1 MSRYTSS
8 DAERNYAC
16 RIREFIYRGHRCLTL
31 ENEKIRVFIAADKG
45 ADILEFLWKPLD
57 LDVLWHAPQGLRAAG
72 PALQSSPL
80 PGGDFREHF
89 AGGWYEM
96 LPNGPVPSAHKDAAW
111 GFHGESTLLPWRSRI
126 EKDEPKEIAVVL
138 ETRLLRMPLHVQK
151 TIRLRSGSGT
161 LRIEESIRNESPEE
175 VKFLWGQHP
184 TVGWP
189 FLEEGCRIVLPPCI
203 AKTGAEQP
211 SDARLQPNQVAS
223 WPQLQSRDGSAIDV
237 SALPAPQ
244 IRSHDFL
251 RLEQLQDGWFA
262 IVNPHRKLGW
272 ALRWDVKLFP
282 VLGFW
287 QLFRGGSG
295 YPWYG
300 RHYLAALEPL
310 NELLSLS
317 EAVERGTAFC
327 LGGLDSVETVWEAT
341 AFSSPLDVKGVLPGG
356 NIV

>member
-1 MSRYTSS
+1 MNRYTSS
-8 DAERNYAC
+8 DAGRNYAC

-57 LDVLWHAPQGLRAAG
+57 LDVLWHAPQGLREAG

-96 LPNGPVPSAHKDAAW
+96 LPNGPTPSAYKGAVW
-111 GFHGESTLLPWRSRI
+111 GFHGESTLLPWRLRI
-126 EKDEPKEIAVVL
+126 EKDEPEEISAAL
-138 ETRLLRMPLHVQK
+138 ETRLLRIPLYVKK
-151 TIRLRSGSGT
+151 TFRLCSGSGT
-161 LRIEESIRNESPEE
+161 LRIEERIRNESPEE
-175 VKFLWGQHP
+175 AKFLWGQHP

-189 FLEEGCRIVLPPCI
+189 FLEEGCRIYLPPCI
-203 AKTGAEQP
+203 AKTGPEQP
-211 SDARLQPNQVAS
+211 LDARLKPNQVAN
-223 WPQLQSRDGSAIDV
+223 WPKMQLRDGSAVDV
-237 SALPAPQ
+237 SVLPAPE
-244 IRSHDFL
+244 IGSHDFL
-251 RLEQLQDGWFA
+251 RLEQLQEGWFA
-262 IVNPHRKLGW
+262 VVNPHHKLGW
-272 ALRWDVKLFP
+272 ALRWDAKLFS

-295 YPWYG
+295 HPWYS
-300 RHYLAALEPL
+300 RHYLAALEPI

-327 LGGLDSVETVWEAT
+327 LAGLDSIDTVWEAT
-341 AFSSPLDVKGVLPGG
+341 AFSSPPDVKAVLPGG
-356 NIV
+356 NIL